1 MHWYEHASFVMNMF
15 VWCLVLSMD
24 VYMILGLP
32 WLSYCLDLLLPL
44 FEMNGMIGFHML
56 GFFILFY
63 FIYFLC
69 PYGFGSLLFKGRYVS
84 VLGLMMP
91 WLYA

>member
-63 FIYFLC
+63 LFFMSVWFWL
-69 PYGFGSLLFKGRYVS
+69 SLFKGRYVS